1 MLTTFGRKNGHVWVE
16 ITSLKEYTKVTGFS
30 TFSAKK
36 QNSAKK
42 KKSNHH
48 IHKLMRARSLARA
61 RERERERERERRE
74 REKRERRERE
84 REKACLVTGKY
95 VV

>member
-42 KKSNHH
+42 KNWMKSNHH
-48 IHKLMRARSLARA
+48 IHKLMRARSLAR
-61 RERERERERERRE
+61 EREREREERERRE
-74 REKRERRERE
+74 RGERERE
-84 REKACLVTGKY
+84 RKLAW
-95 VV
+95 

>member
-1 MLTTFGRKNGHVWVE
+1 MLTTLGRKNGHVYVE

-42 KKSNHH
+42 KNWMKSNHH
-48 IHKLMRARSLARA
+48 IHKLMRARSLAR
-61 RERERERERERRE
+61 ERERE
-74 REKRERRERE
+74 REKREREERERRERGERERE
-84 REKACLVTGKY
+84 RKLAW
-95 VV
+95 